1 MHLLLAAALAV
12 ASISRPAVRQS
23 GDQLPLRA
31 VRFYRADHSRTRV
44 TVFLEI
50 PYSVVDSSGS
60 VYQVAFRISD
70 STGSTIGAEEWKAT
84 VPAERHAGP
93 CVVETIEF
101 LVTPGRYRLEA
112 TVKNRA
118 TGRESRSG
126 LELEAFDHQPGVS
139 DLLLSPGIRLASAG
153 DSVPQAGELR
163 RGGALV
169 TVAAVPRL
177 GPLRSTAHYLLEVY
191 AAGERE
197 DTGTMSVRV
206 EDAAGAVPL
215 RWRSVPV
222 QVRLGGSTLHGHVS
236 LAGLPPGRYTLV
248 VSVELAGRTEE
259 RRAEFVMGE
268 EAVNS
273 DSKQ

>member
-1 MHLLLAAALAV
+1 
-12 ASISRPAVRQS
+12 
-23 GDQLPLRA
+23 
-31 VRFYRADHSRTRV
+31 
-44 TVFLEI
+44 
-50 PYSVVDSSGS
+50 VD
-60 VYQVAFRISD
+60 FRIGD
-70 STGSTIGAEEWKAT
+70 STGSTIGAEAWKVT
-84 VPAERHAGP
+84 VPAERHAES

-112 TVKNRA
+112 TVKNRV
-118 TGRESRSG
+118 TGRESRSA

-139 DLLLSPGIRLASAG
+139 DLLLSPGIRSASAG

-169 TVAAVPRL
+169 TVAAIPRL

-197 DTGTMSVRV
+197 DTGAMSVRV

-222 QVRLGGSTLHGHVS
+222 QVRSGGSTLHGHVS
-236 LAGLPPGRYTLV
+236 LAGLPPGRYMLV

-268 EAVNS
+268 GERKPCTVNS
-273 DSKQ
+273 ERGAPRIAGAPAHRSLFTAVRWTSPSRNCCWYRRAYRPPRVTSSV

>member
-1 MHLLLAAALAV
+1 ME
-12 ASISRPAVRQS
+12 
-23 GDQLPLRA
+23 GDR
-31 VRFYRADHSRTRV
+31 S
-44 TVFLEI
+44 
-50 PYSVVDSSGS
+50 
-60 VYQVAFRISD
+60 
-70 STGSTIGAEEWKAT
+70 
-84 VPAERHAGP
+84 
-93 CVVETIEF
+93 
-101 LVTPGRYRLEA
+101 GRYRLEA
-112 TVKNRA
+112 TAKNRV
-118 TGRESRSG
+118 TGRESRSA
-126 LELEAFDHQPGVS
+126 LDLEAFDHQPGVS

-206 EDAAGAVPL
+206 
-215 RWRSVPV
+215 RS
-222 QVRLGGSTLHGHVS
+222 GGSTLRGHVS